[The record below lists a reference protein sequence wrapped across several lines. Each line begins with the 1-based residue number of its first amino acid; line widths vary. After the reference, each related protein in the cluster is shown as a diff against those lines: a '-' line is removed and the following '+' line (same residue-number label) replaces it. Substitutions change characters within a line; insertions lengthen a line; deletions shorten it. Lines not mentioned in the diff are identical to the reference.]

1 MYAQVWP
8 SLPPGFVVLIFAVVG
23 TLPARGAVACEL
35 LTLSSEIRRFTFDS
49 TAELDQPLHQ
59 ERRPQFQF

>member
-8 SLPPGFVVLIFAVVG
+8 SLPTGFVVLIFAVVG

-35 LTLSSEIRRFTFDS
+35 LTVSSEISDVYF
-49 TAELDQPLHQ
+49 
-59 ERRPQFQF
+59 